1 MSNLKNL
8 TDTERLI
15 LANQYELLSKLAEN
29 EYETEYFLRISKQLK
44 DGHKWL
50 YEQVFDSI
58 GENLDDESANF
69 VVNVLS
75 LYRALLNSYEQLKTK
90 KQLKKSE
97 VTFKGFDGNNE
108 GELMYFAEALGDAGR
123 FSEVIENGEL
133 NSHFPMTST
142 YQKMLTKWEELE
154 QKYELSEEQ
163 ILQIIRD

>member
-15 LANQYELLSKLAEN
+15 LANQYELLSKLAES
-29 EYETEYFLRISKQLK
+29 EYETAHFLRYSKQLK

-50 YEQVFDSI
+50 YKQIFDCIS
-58 GENLDDESANF
+58 ENLDDESAVF

-75 LYRALLNSYEQLKTK
+75 LHRALLNSYEQLKTK
-90 KQLKKSE
+90 KQLKKAD

-108 GELMYFAEALGDAGR
+108 SSLMYFVEALDDASR

-142 YQKMLTKWEELE
+142 YQKMLAKWKELGE
-154 QKYELSEEQ
+154 KFELSEEQ
-163 ILQIIRD
+163 ILQIIED

>member
-58 GENLDDESANF
+58 GENLDNESANF

-90 KQLKKSE
+90 
-97 VTFKGFDGNNE
+97 NN
-108 GELMYFAEALGDAGR
+108 
-123 FSEVIENGEL
+123 
-133 NSHFPMTST
+133 
-142 YQKMLTKWEELE
+142 
-154 QKYELSEEQ
+154 
-163 ILQIIRD
+163 

>member
-58 GENLDDESANF
+58 GENLDDKSANF

-75 LYRALLNSYEQLKTK
+75 L
-90 KQLKKSE
+90 
-97 VTFKGFDGNNE
+97 
-108 GELMYFAEALGDAGR
+108 
-123 FSEVIENGEL
+123 
-133 NSHFPMTST
+133 
-142 YQKMLTKWEELE
+142 
-154 QKYELSEEQ
+154 
-163 ILQIIRD
+163 

>member
-15 LANQYELLSKLAEN
+15 LANQYELLSKLAES
-29 EYETEYFLRISKQLK
+29 EYETEYFLRVSKQLK

-50 YEQVFDSI
+50 YQQIFDSI

-75 LYRALLNSYEQLKTK
+75 LHRALLNSYEQLKVK
-90 KQLKKSE
+90 NQLKKAD

-123 FSEVIENGEL
+123 FSEVIESGEL
-133 NSHFPMTST
+133 NSHFPMTSK
-142 YQKMLTKWEELE
+142 YQKMLTKWKELE
-154 QKYELSEEQ
+154 QEYELSEDQ
-163 ILQIIRD
+163 ILQIIGD